1 MEEEVVNLQA
11 SFFWRYVTQNYANYD
26 LWNEKSSLTF
36 IEISSLDL
44 IIHMNFVFQAM
55 IDVDVDT
62 GINR

>member
-1 MEEEVVNLQA
+1 ML
-11 SFFWRYVTQNYANYD
+11 TINYE